1 MDSLTQQLQERE
13 LEVAQRDK
21 RLAALSEVPLSLCQ
35 MMLPIL
41 FARSRVLKMSLRHSQ
56 GIEILE
62 IEKDS
67 LTRKNEFLASS
78 LHTIRRRDQ
87 ARAAV
92 QRLLGKKK

>member
-1 MDSLTQQLQERE
+1 MRCGL
-13 LEVAQRDK
+13 
-21 RLAALSEVPLSLCQ
+21 
-35 MMLPIL
+35 
-41 FARSRVLKMSLRHSQ
+41 Q
-56 GIEILE
+56 GIEVLE

-92 QRLLGKKK
+92 QRLLSNPSKKK

>member
-1 MDSLTQQLQERE
+1 MPCD
-13 LEVAQRDK
+13 
-21 RLAALSEVPLSLCQ
+21 
-35 MMLPIL
+35 
-41 FARSRVLKMSLRHSQ
+41 SQ
-56 GIEILE
+56 GIEVLE

-92 QRLLGKKK
+92 QRLVGKKKGLV